1 MKKHYQAL
9 FYKVEI
15 QKRKNNTF
23 NLIHLKNGNQPQT
36 MKGLKNLP

>member
-1 MKKHYQAL
+1 MKKNYLGL

-15 QKRKNNTF
+15 QKRKKNTF
-23 NLIHLKNGNQPQT
+23 NLLRLKNGNQPQT